1 MIGVTYIQD
10 DDDILMSEIDKNG
23 DLIHECKD
31 LVTLLSKEGIRPS
44 EITKIVNAYRGNHE
58 HKLTRVQCSTIVSG
72 ERRRNMGKECHGVI
86 MHFKERAEVD
96 KDFYFAM
103 DLSIDGTLRNVF
115 WADGRSRSSYSQFG
129 DVVIFDVTYK
139 TNKLCLPFAPFVGV
153 NHHNQTILLGGAL
166 LENETEIT
174 FTWLF
179 KQFLK
184 CMHDCPP
191 VSIITDQDL
200 AMGIAIGKVFPQ
212 TRHRYCAWHIQ
223 KHVLEHLQ
231 PLRSQYDDFQDT
243 YTKWVKSQNIEDY
256 ETKWEELKEKYHID
270 DDCWLGNMYKL
281 RHHWIKAYLKDTFF
295 AGMTTS
301 GRSESIHSFFDGF
314 VNSKTMLNDFVVQY
328 DKAVNSRRSA
338 EGDQDFRTLDSKP
351 TLHSNHP
358 IEAMAAK
365 YFATCSCARFETC
378 GILCKHIL
386 YIMKRKLLVSIP
398 DHYIL
403 PRWKMKATYNGG
415 SIGKRWRR
423 VHDNANQQ
431 VSFMTLWSI
440 RSKFNK
446 LLEGVRDSP
455 CEIEKLNTFFDDCL
469 NKQHQRHIIGAEV
482 NSVISTMPAV
492 TQSEQD
498 IIASHPVNRVKT
510 KGHPKAATRI
520 KSGLEI
526 SKEAKKRKKCS
537 YCKLIGHN
545 ITKCPKKKMDEAK
558 ANNNVEVPLE

>member
-1 MIGVTYIQD
+1 MSNDEKWVVENFLD
-10 DDDILMSEIDKNG
+10 EHNHPFDIPSHVPRQWSHKSF
-23 DLIHECKD
+23 HRPKECKD

-58 HKLTRVQCSTIVSG
+58 DKLTRVQCSTIVSD
-72 ERRRNMGKECHGVI
+72 ERRRNLGKECHGVI

-103 DLSIDGTLRNVF
+103 DLSTDGTLRNVF

-129 DVVIFDVTYK
+129 DVIFDVTYK

-166 LENETEIT
+166 LENETKIT

-191 VSIITDQDL
+191 VSIITNQDL
-200 AMGIAIGKVFPQ
+200 AMGIAVGKVFPQ
-212 TRHRYCAWHIQ
+212 TRHRYCTWHIQ

-231 PLRSQYDDFQDT
+231 QLRSQYDEFQDT
-243 YTKWVKSQNIEDY
+243 YTKWVKSQNIKDY
-256 ETKWEELKEKYHID
+256 ETKWEELQEKYHID

-295 AGMTTS
+295 GGMTTS

-328 DKAVNSRRSA
+328 DKAVNARRSA

-358 IEAMAAK
+358 IKAMAAK
-365 YFATCSCARFETC
+365 CYTQNIYEIFKKEWKASGDC
-378 GILCKHIL
+378 GH
-386 YIMKRKLLVSIP
+386 
-398 DHYIL
+398 
-403 PRWKMKATYNGG
+403 
-415 SIGKRWRR
+415 
-423 VHDNANQQ
+423 
-431 VSFMTLWSI
+431 
-440 RSKFNK
+440 
-446 LLEGVRDSP
+446 
-455 CEIEKLNTFFDDCL
+455 EK
-469 NKQHQRHIIGAEV
+469 
-482 NSVISTMPAV
+482 
-492 TQSEQD
+492 
-498 IIASHPVNRVKT
+498 
-510 KGHPKAATRI
+510 
-520 KSGLEI
+520 I
-526 SKEAKKRKKCS
+526 SKAYDLVKYRVGFIKGNKEHWKTIEREIFW
-537 YCKLIGHN
+537 YLFLITIYYQDGQ
-545 ITKCPKKKMDEAK
+545 
-558 ANNNVEVPLE
+558 